1 MGRRFP
7 VLALLT
13 VALLSVLIA
22 YCAPSNSSFNTI
34 GLSVEVFLILFLF
47 GRNIC
52 KMSGKSLQLLFF
64 LLFLFRTCLLIYQS
78 THGDLPMAGND
89 IWVFHSNATNIVE
102 NARSV
107 IDVLLPSKVIGN
119 TGDFFDRLVALIYYA
134 FGRHTIYIYYWSFLA
149 SEVVCLF
156 IYKCALL
163 LSGNRLIATKSALL
177 FYCWPMEIIYSVAYL
192 REMTIQM
199 AFAAS
204 LYAFLKYFTQG
215 KRSSFAV
222 ALACAAV
229 CAGMHSGMVSILI
242 AYLLVYSLYEL
253 RSKKLKFSIYKC
265 VLFAVIMAVVMI
277 SPLWKVMTTRFAEFD
292 SAASVMSYTGSVS
305 GSTDYIGAAN
315 SSLELI
321 VQLPIR
327 LFYFVLAPLP
337 WHVRSGETL
346 IAFLLDGIFRIWMIG
361 RIYANYRILKRTQ
374 GFRYNLFMAGVII
387 YLLTMFVFSWGT
399 NNYGTAMRHRLKVF
413 PLEILL
419 GYMIVKIPIT
429 VDTISQIEVAKE
441 NDTTRRCTVD

>member
-1 MGRRFP
+1 MGRKFP
-7 VLALLT
+7 VLAVLT

-22 YCAPSNSSFNTI
+22 YCVPSNGSFNII
-34 GLSVEVFLILFLF
+34 GLSLEVFLILVLF
-47 GRNIC
+47 GGNLC
-52 KMSGKSLQLLFF
+52 KMRGKTLPLAFF
-64 LLFLFRTCLLIYQS
+64 LLFLFRACLLIYQS
-78 THGDLPMAGND
+78 THGDLPMAGSD

-102 NARSV
+102 HARSV
-107 IDVLLPSKVIGN
+107 IDILMPSEAIGN
-119 TGDFFDRLVALIYYA
+119 TGDFFERLVALIYYT

-163 LSGNRLIATKSALL
+163 ISGDRLIATKSALL

-199 AFAAS
+199 VFAAS
-204 LYAFLKYFTQG
+204 LYEFLKYLTQG
-215 KRSSFAV
+215 KRSSFAL
-222 ALACAAV
+222 ALACSAV
-229 CAGMHSGMVSILI
+229 CAGMHSGMVSVLVS
-242 AYLLVYSLYEL
+242 YLVVYSLYEY
-253 RSKKLKFSIYKC
+253 RSKKLKFSISKC
-265 VLFAVIMAVVMI
+265 VLFVVIMAVVMI

-321 VQLPIR
+321 IQLPIR

-337 WHVRSGETL
+337 WHVRSGGTL
-346 IAFLLDGIFRIWMIG
+346 IAFFLDGIFRIWMVG
-361 RIYANYRILKRTQ
+361 RICANYRTLKHAY
-374 GFRYNLFMAGVII
+374 GFKYNLFMAGIII
-387 YLLTMFVFSWGT
+387 YLITMFVFSWGT
-399 NNYGTAMRHRLKVF
+399 NNYGTAMRHRLKIF

-419 GYMIVKIPIT
+419 AYTIVRIPVQEDGINFHNRGEI
-429 VDTISQIEVAKE
+429 DEYKK
-441 NDTTRRCTVD
+441 